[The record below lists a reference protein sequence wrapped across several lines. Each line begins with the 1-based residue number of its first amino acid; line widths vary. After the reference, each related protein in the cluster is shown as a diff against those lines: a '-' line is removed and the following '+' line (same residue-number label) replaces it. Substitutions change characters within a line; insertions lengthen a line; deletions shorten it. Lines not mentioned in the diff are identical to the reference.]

1 MIQRI
6 ILMITLILALPMAAP
21 VAAHQQKITLS
32 SVSHNARTGL
42 LEVVHRVPLH
52 DAEHALEAQGVR
64 APDIVNDLKSRR
76 AVAKYV
82 ADRFSLTHNGQPVPL
97 TLLGTEI
104 EGGRLIVYQEAA
116 SPGSGAQL
124 SINSQILTDVFERQE
139 NRVNLGAG
147 TKVATLVFS
156 SGDRARIARLP

>member
-1 MIQRI
+1 MTQRFVLLI
-6 ILMITLILALPMAAP
+6 ALMLTLPLAAP

-64 APDIVNDLKSRR
+64 APNIVNDLESRR
-76 AVAKYV
+76 AVAAYV
-82 ADRFSLTHNGQPVPL
+82 AERFSLTHDGKMVAL

-104 EGGRLIVYQEAA
+104 EGGRLIVYQEAP
-116 SPGSGAQL
+116 SPGPGAQL
-124 SINSQILTDVFERQE
+124 AINSQILTDVFERQE
-139 NRVNLGAG
+139 NRVNLGTG
-147 TKVATLVFS
+147 TKVATLVFT
-156 SGDRARIARLP
+156 SGDRARAARLP